1 MWPDKCWYYLLRSTY
16 PQVRGSSR
24 QLYFGIGLIWCHS
37 RLYLRASVRTVS
49 PAEDLNFNKS
59 ALPNRKYIYITGF
72 VCLFV
77 FWGKLSAGTTQII
90 VSGISLKWKQM
101 ETFRT
106 LHPTLLVLNHWLSG
120 GETLK
125 SIQSDVTSHRQEHME
140 TGSSE
145 WGEIFSAPEVSSWPV
160 VGEFAGRMLNWRMQW
175 FSYKHT
181 GLECHFSSC
190 VWNSSSFV
198 FSFSSS
204 GEVFPFDSLLN
215 RATDC
220 KYDCYPCIKKNRALN
235 QILEEF

>member
-1 MWPDKCWYYLLRSTY
+1 M
-16 PQVRGSSR
+16 
-24 QLYFGIGLIWCHS
+24 
-37 RLYLRASVRTVS
+37 
-49 PAEDLNFNKS
+49 
-59 ALPNRKYIYITGF
+59 ALPDNSTLESVLFGAILDCIWELLSELLVLRRIWTLTSQHFLTGNYICITGF

-190 VWNSSSFV
+190 VWNSSSFLFV
-198 FSFSSS
+198 FFSSS